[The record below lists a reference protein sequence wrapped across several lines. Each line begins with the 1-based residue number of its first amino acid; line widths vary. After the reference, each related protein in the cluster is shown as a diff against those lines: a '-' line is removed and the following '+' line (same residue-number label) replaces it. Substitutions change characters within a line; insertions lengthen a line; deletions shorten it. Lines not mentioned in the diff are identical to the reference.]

1 MNELG
6 SLVGAT
12 MSGKASF
19 LPNAS
24 PELRLLAWL
33 CTSSL
38 SRASLPTVGT
48 AGIDWSHFSALA
60 RHHRI
65 APVVWR
71 NLSDRPDLD
80 IPSNAK
86 RDLAEQHRA
95 NALHCMRTAAHLMR
109 IVEALA
115 KVGIPTLPLKGVC
128 LAALYYHDIA
138 SRHVGDVD
146 LLVAP
151 THLSRANQIMRELG
165 YNRVSNDK
173 RTVMKEPFEEANY
186 FRLHSMYV
194 GNDGIVVEMHFQL
207 HFNPA
212 ILPINVKDVVA
223 RGATVSLGRAVL
235 PVMPTA
241 LQFVFLA
248 THGARHEW
256 IRLQWIYDIAA
267 MVDRASDAEV
277 REWLKTAAHHRLTN
291 PVVQALVIAERHF
304 GVPLP
309 AEVIRAYRGSLRIRY
324 MVSRAE
330 KAINSDPSG
339 PPLPEPQFKLGRRLY
354 RMCVTSRPA
363 YLWHE
368 FRNGVGAL
376 FTRLMKPS
384 AVF

>member
-1 MNELG
+1 
-6 SLVGAT
+6 
-12 MSGKASF
+12 MSEEASF
-19 LPNAS
+19 LLNAS

-33 CTSSL
+33 CAASL
-38 SRASLPTVGT
+38 SRASSAPVDTKN
-48 AGIDWSHFSALA
+48 IDWARFSALA
-60 RHHRI
+60 RHHRV
-65 APVVWR
+65 APVAWR
-71 NLSDRPDLD
+71 NLSERAD
-80 IPSNAK
+80 IEVPSNVR

-95 NALHCMRTAAHLMR
+95 NALHCMRAAGHLMR
-109 IVEALA
+109 IADALGEA
-115 KVGIPTLPLKGVC
+115 GIPMLPLKGVC

-138 SRHVGDVD
+138 SRHAGDID
-146 LLVAP
+146 LLVGPA
-151 THLSRANQIMRELG
+151 HLGRANEIMRELG
-165 YNRVSNDK
+165 YFRVSNDK
-173 RTVMKEPFEEANY
+173 RTVMQEPYEEDNY

-194 GNDGIVVEMHFQL
+194 SGDGVVVEMHFQL

-223 RGATVSLGRAVL
+223 RGVTVSLGRTSL

-256 IRLQWIYDIAA
+256 IRLQWIYDIAV
-267 MVDRASDAEV
+267 MVNKASDEDV
-277 REWLKTAAHHRLTN
+277 RGWLKTAAEHRLTN
-291 PVVQALVIAERHF
+291 PVVQALILAQRHF

-309 AEVIRAYRGSLRIRY
+309 AEVTRAYRKSLRIRY

-339 PPLPEPQFKLGRRLY
+339 SPLPEPQFKLGRRLY

-368 FRNGVGAL
+368 FRNGIGAL